1 MISKQTINE
10 KLCEILNLI
19 STNDVSEDFND
30 NGPVEDVLL
39 LACAVTGDTSWGTL
53 ACVQDYA
60 ERVFCQVNFIESV
73 SDYQED

>member
-1 MISKQTINE
+1 MIDKQTINN

-19 STNDVSEDFND
+19 STNEVSEDFND
-30 NGPVEDVLL
+30 NGPVEDILL

-60 ERVFCQVNFIESV
+60 KRVFCQVNFIETP
-73 SDYQED
+73 SDYRN